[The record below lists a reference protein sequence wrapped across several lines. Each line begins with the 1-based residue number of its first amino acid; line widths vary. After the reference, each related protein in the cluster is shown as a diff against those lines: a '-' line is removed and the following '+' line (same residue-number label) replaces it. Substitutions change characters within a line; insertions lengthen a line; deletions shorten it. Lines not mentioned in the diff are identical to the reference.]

1 MSPHDLYQ
9 GNKIG
14 KQKRSIYELFKDG
27 NFAHLVPSVFCFP
40 TELFENISTGSR
52 PRIKSSPVSPPMEI
66 SLFAEEIR
74 LLKTFQSEIERIGIH
89 FSINESLEESDEV
102 SVVIQAVPSVFVERE
117 VSEVKRGR
125 QSVTA
130 SKVKVIHNN

>member
-1 MSPHDLYQ
+1 
-9 GNKIG
+9 
-14 KQKRSIYELFKDG
+14 
-27 NFAHLVPSVFCFP
+27 
-40 TELFENISTGSR
+40 
-52 PRIKSSPVSPPMEI
+52 MEI
-66 SLFAEEIR
+66 FLFAEEIR

-89 FSINESLEESDEV
+89 FTINESVEESDEV
-102 SVVIQAVPSVFVERE
+102 SVVVQAVPSVFVERE

>member
-1 MSPHDLYQ
+1 MIC
-9 GNKIG
+9 IG
-14 KQKRSIYELFKDG
+14 KKIDKRKRSIYELFRDEK
-27 NFAHLVPSVFCFP
+27 FSHLVPYLFSFA
-40 TELFENISTGSR
+40 TELFEKISTGSR
-52 PRIKSSPVSPPMEI
+52 PRIKSSPVSPPFEI
-66 SLFAEEIR
+66 ILFAEEIR

-89 FSINESLEESDEV
+89 FTIDESVEESDEV

-125 QSVTA
+125 QSVAA

>member
-1 MSPHDLYQ
+1 MICIREKKLTSKKGLFF
-9 GNKIG
+9 
-14 KQKRSIYELFKDG
+14 ELFKDG
-27 NFAHLVPSVFCFP
+27 NFSHLVLSVFCFP

-66 SLFAEEIR
+66 FLFAEEIR

-89 FSINESLEESDEV
+89 FTINESVEESDEV
-102 SVVIQAVPSVFVERE
+102 SVVVQAVPSVFVERE